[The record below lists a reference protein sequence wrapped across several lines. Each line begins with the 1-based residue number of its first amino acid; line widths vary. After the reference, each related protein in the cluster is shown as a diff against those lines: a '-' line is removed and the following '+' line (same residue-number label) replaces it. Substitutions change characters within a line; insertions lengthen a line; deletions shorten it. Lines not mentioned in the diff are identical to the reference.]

1 MTVAPHPADFL
12 LGDAA
17 QRHAGSAR
25 LTALGPVHRVTLPS
39 GGPAWLVTGYDEVR
53 QCLAD
58 TRLEGRTGAVADRR
72 GLSER
77 LRLGMN
83 NHMLNR
89 EPPDHT
95 RLRRLISAAFTR
107 RRMEDMRPRIERMAE
122 DLLDAMAGADEVD
135 LVAAYA
141 LPLPIRVL
149 GGLLGIP
156 ESDDA
161 AFHRWTTTLTA
172 SALSLAELEAAAGE
186 MLDYA
191 QGLLRDKR
199 RAPGDDLLS
208 ALVSVRDG
216 GDRLTEDELTSMVFL
231 LLIAGHETTVNL
243 IGNAMLALL
252 TDRSQLE
259 RLRADPDLVP
269 DAVEEILRY
278 DSPVQ
283 VAARRARQPVT
294 VGGATIPAGAVV
306 LVSLLA
312 ANRDP
317 ERFAEPATLRIDR
330 PQSAHVAFGHGL
342 HHCIGAPLAR
352 LDATIAIR
360 ALLRRYPHLRL
371 AAPAESLAW
380 RASVVMHGLTALPVR
395 MR

>member
-1 MTVAPHPADFL
+1 MTVAPHAADFL

-25 LTALGPVHRVTLPS
+25 LAALGPVHRVTLPS
-39 GGPAWLVTGYDEVR
+39 GGPAWLVVGYDEVR
-53 QCLAD
+53 RCLAD

-77 LRLGMN
+77 FRLGMN

-107 RRMEDMRPRIERMAE
+107 RRMEDMRPRIERIAD

-156 ESDDA
+156 ESEDA

-186 MLDYA
+186 MLDYT

-208 ALVSVRDG
+208 ALASVRDG

-252 TDRSQLE
+252 TDRPQLE
-259 RLRADPDLVP
+259 RLRTDPDLVP
-269 DAVEEILRY
+269 DAVEEVLRY
-278 DSPVQ
+278 ESPVQ
-283 VAARRARQPVT
+283 VAARRARQPVA

-360 ALLRRYPHLRL
+360 ALVRRYPHLRL
-371 AAPAESLAW
+371 AAPAESLVW
-380 RASVVMHGLTALPVR
+380 RASVVMHGLDALPVR
-395 MR
+395 LH

>member
-1 MTVAPHPADFL
+1 MSVAPHAADFL

-25 LTALGPVHRVTLPS
+25 LAELGPVHRVALPS
-39 GGPAWLVTGYDEVR
+39 GGPAWLVVGYDEVR
-53 QCLAD
+53 RCLAD

-107 RRMEDMRPRIERMAE
+107 RRMEDMRPRIERIAE
-122 DLLDAMAGADEVD
+122 DLLDAMAGTDEVD

-199 RAPGDDLLS
+199 REPGDDLLS
-208 ALVSVRDG
+208 ALAQVRDG

-252 TDRSQLE
+252 TDRRQLE

-269 DAVEEILRY
+269 DAVEEVLRY
-278 DSPVQ
+278 ESPVQ
-283 VAARRARQPVT
+283 VAARRARQPVA

-317 ERFAEPATLRIDR
+317 ERFAEPATLRVDR
-330 PQSAHVAFGHGL
+330 PQNAHVAFGHGL

-360 ALLRRYPHLRL
+360 ALVRRYPHLRL
-371 AAPAESLAW
+371 AKPAEALAW
-380 RASVVMHGLTALPVR
+380 RASVVMHGLSALPVR
-395 MR
+395 LR

>member
-25 LTALGPVHRVTLPS
+25 LAALGPVHRVTLPS
-39 GGPAWLVTGYDEVR
+39 GGPAWLVVGYDEVR
-53 QCLAD
+53 RCLAD

-107 RRMEDMRPRIERMAE
+107 RRMEDMRPRIERIAE
-122 DLLDAMAGADEVD
+122 DLLNAMAGADEVD

-156 ESDDA
+156 ESEDV

-172 SALSLAELEAAAGE
+172 STLSLAELEAAAGE

-191 QGLLRDKR
+191 QGLLREKR
-199 RAPGDDLLS
+199 RTPGDDLLS
-208 ALVSVRDG
+208 ALASVRDG

-252 TDRSQLE
+252 TDRPQLE

-269 DAVEEILRY
+269 DAVEEVLRY
-278 DSPVQ
+278 ESPVQ
-283 VAARRARQPVT
+283 VAARRARQPVA

-306 LVSLLA
+306 LISLLA

-317 ERFAEPATLRIDR
+317 DRFAEPATLRIDR

-352 LDATIAIR
+352 LDAMIAIR
-360 ALLRRYPHLRL
+360 ALVGRYPQLRL
-371 AAPAESLAW
+371 ANPAETLAW
-380 RASVVMHGLTALPVR
+380 RASVVMHGLNALPVR
-395 MR
+395 LR